1 MDLFSAREVERKRHK
16 SRKRNGSQVAC
27 LLSTHS
33 GTGKSVFAWLSLL
46 PFRPF
51 THRSAVR

>member
-16 SRKRNGSQVAC
+16 ARKRNGSQVAC

-51 THRSAVR
+51 THRSAVQ